1 MQRAK
6 AKAAQDQA
14 VMAEKAATAAAKKVK
29 QLEAEIDELREKH
42 RKTPEAA
49 LVQQIAELKGQ
60 LADSERR
67 IEAVKAEKS
76 QILQDKEKFRVNV
89 KKLVRPLCR
98 TMLEELVMCASD
110 NSHVTFESIRP
121 RRYARS
127 VIRQLK
133 GENRGTKMSV

>member
-14 VMAEKAATAAAKKVK
+14 VLAEKAATAAAKKVK
-29 QLEAEIDELREKH
+29 QLEAEMDELREKH

-60 LADSERR
+60 LADCERR

-98 TMLEELVMCASD
+98 TMLEE
-110 NSHVTFESIRP
+110 
-121 RRYARS
+121 
-127 VIRQLK
+127 
-133 GENRGTKMSV
+133 